1 MDLISISSVVTAGSC
16 PLRLYLERRTPRAES
31 PRYTVCK
38 QISYHLGS
46 RLDAGA
52 IWKEVRM
59 VAPLIEPAMQVFL
72 EGCVQRCRERDW
84 PVPVQTDLAVTSE
97 SLGIRGVVDKIFAE
111 EPYFA
116 LTRSSEAPAAGVYA
130 SDRLRVAAY
139 AACLRETLGLA
150 AEGGYVEYI
159 PSGVLRLC
167 IPQPR
172 DRRRL
177 VRAIQAARRVESG
190 EIPVRPL
197 NAPCETCPHAD
208 PCAGGARRL
217 SDLL

>member
-1 MDLISISSVVTAGSC
+1 MDLISISSVVTASSC
-16 PLRLYLERRTPRAES
+16 PLRLYLERGTPRAES

-38 QISYHLGS
+38 QVSYHLGDG
-46 RLDAGA
+46 LDAGA
-52 IWKEVRM
+52 IWKEVRA

-72 EGCVQRCRERDW
+72 EGCVQRCRERNW
-84 PVPVQTDLAVTSE
+84 PVPTETDLAVSSE
-97 SLGIRGVVDKIFAE
+97 TLGIRGVVDKIFTD

-116 LTRSSEAPAAGVYA
+116 LTRSSEAPAAGAYA

-139 AACLRETLGLA
+139 TACLRETLDLP

-177 VRAIQAARRVESG
+177 VRGIQAARRVESG
-190 EIPVRPL
+190 EIPKKPL
-197 NAPCETCPHAD
+197 NAPCNTCPHAD
-208 PCAGGARRL
+208 PCAGGVRRL
-217 SDLL
+217 SDLI